1 LTQRN
6 YTFNIDAENNA
17 VWKGG
22 TSSQILT
29 VFLNQKIFNPFLD
42 AITIQVLYVQRNISI
57 LMFCDS
63 DRLYS
68 VILTVLESPYSQMTY
83 KFADETFEN
92 LSLNV
97 WLIKDLS
104 VAGAINGNH
113 IIAYV
118 CTWIIMT
125 SINALQTIN

>member
-1 LTQRN
+1 MQRN
-6 YTFNIDAENNA
+6 
-17 VWKGG
+17 
-22 TSSQILT
+22 L
-29 VFLNQKIFNPFLD
+29 
-42 AITIQVLYVQRNISI
+42 SI

-68 VILTVLESPYSQMTY
+68 VILTVLEPPYSQINY
-83 KFADETFEN
+83 KFADETFEY

-104 VAGAINGNH
+104 VGSVINGNH

-118 CTWIIMT
+118 SIWILMKL
-125 SINALQTIN
+125 INYLQTIKLP

>member
-1 LTQRN
+1 M
-6 YTFNIDAENNA
+6 
-17 VWKGG
+17 
-22 TSSQILT
+22 
-29 VFLNQKIFNPFLD
+29 
-42 AITIQVLYVQRNISI
+42 LYVQRNISI

-68 VILTVLESPYSQMTY
+68 VILTVLEPPYSQMTY

-104 VAGAINGNH
+104 AAGIINGNH

-125 SINALQTIN
+125 SINALQTMN